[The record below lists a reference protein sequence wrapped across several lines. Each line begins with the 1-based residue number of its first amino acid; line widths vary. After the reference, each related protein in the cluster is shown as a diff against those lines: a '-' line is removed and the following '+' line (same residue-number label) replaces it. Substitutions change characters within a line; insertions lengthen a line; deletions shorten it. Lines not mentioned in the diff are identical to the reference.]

1 MSDSNTN
8 AATVMSGTAQMMT
21 MSVAWGVY
29 ALLFALSVFLLIQK
43 GVRHSTPRKILLFS
57 TCLMF
62 TASTA
67 LASIDTAIYLLQFSA
82 GDNYLAT
89 SNKLQLACEVLFD
102 SLFLMGD
109 TIVLWRTWVLF
120 PDRKVLVLFPITLWF
135 GGLACMF
142 SLLGVALHNGDI
154 SGWKIGVYDHGTTSL
169 KLSMATASLS
179 AATNFFS
186 TLLISWKAWE
196 RRALFNTSL
205 INAPGT
211 RAKKI
216 MSLLIES
223 GFIYLGLWVLAMLNF
238 YVTWNVPAL
247 QTALIGLYDIIIG
260 TYPTLIIVLVHLDH
274 TFWDCTSTTSSTRTS
289 GTVMFSTIAP
299 SMGTEISI
307 KIDSEKQRDGEP

>member
-8 AATVMSGTAQMMT
+8 AATVMFGTAQIMT
-21 MSVAWGVY
+21 MSVAWGAY
-29 ALLFALSVFLLIQK
+29 ISAFGQK

-89 SNKLQLACEVLFD
+89 SNKLQLAREVLFD

-109 TIVLWRTWVLF
+109 TIVLWRTWVL
-120 PDRKVLVLFPITLWF
+120 VLFPITLWF

-142 SLLGVALHNGDI
+142 SFLGVALHNGDI
-154 SGWKIGVYDHGTTSL
+154 SAWTIGVYDHGTTSL

-186 TLLISWKAWE
+186 TLLISWKAWK

-205 INAPGT
+205 VNAPGT

-216 MSLLIES
+216 MFLLIDS
-223 GFIYLGLWVLAMLNF
+223 GFIYLGFWVIAMLDF
-238 YVTWNVPAL
+238 YVNWNVPEL
-247 QTALIGLYDIIIG
+247 QAALIGFYDIIIG

-274 TFWDCTSTTSSTRTS
+274 TFWDCTSTTSSTSSSSPRTS

-307 KIDSEKQRDGEP
+307 KIDSEKQREGEP

>member
-8 AATVMSGTAQMMT
+8 AATVMFGTAQIMT
-21 MSVAWGVY
+21 MSVAWGAY
-29 ALLFALSVFLLIQK
+29 ISAFGQK

-135 GGLACMF
+135 GELACMF

-154 SGWKIGVYDHGTTSL
+154 SAWTIGVYDHGTTSL

-186 TLLISWKAWE
+186 TLLISWKAWK

-205 INAPGT
+205 VNAPGT

-216 MSLLIES
+216 MFLLIDS
-223 GFIYLGLWVLAMLNF
+223 GFIYLGFWVITMLDF
-238 YVTWNVPAL
+238 YVNWN
-247 QTALIGLYDIIIG
+247 G
-260 TYPTLIIVLVHLDH
+260 TYPTLIIVLVNLDH
-274 TFWDCTSTTSSTRTS
+274 TFWDCTSTTSSTPSSSPRTS

-307 KIDSEKQRDGEP
+307 KIDSEKQREGEP